1 MGVCFF
7 MLALLLIGISCLLV
21 TAMNWQL
28 RKFGEVTYEQILFH
42 MNISLDSETRL
53 LASFLQNTVMVTAI
67 VLVVLCL
74 LFGIKWPWGKKVQNI
89 RDKVLFYKNKI
100 ALLFLICSIIYVA
113 VRLDIAEIIEDYH
126 AKGHVSDF
134 YEKYYNDPREVEILS
149 PAKKRNLVLVF
160 LESAEAT
167 FLRKEYGAAFMPELK
182 KLALDNLNFSHDGD
196 IGGAMQVDGAQWTQ
210 AGLVAQTCGIPL
222 HLPITNHNKFLP
234 KHGYLPK
241 AWCLF
246 DILKEQGYE
255 QSFMTG
261 MESSYAGVN
270 KFFESHGNPN
280 ILGWEDWKAKF
291 DLDDDHD
298 PIRKRILRDEEL
310 YQEAREEISRLAK
323 MGKPFSFTVMT
334 MDTHGGN
341 EFLDEKNCS
350 KVYDERHQNVYR
362 CASRKIGDFI
372 AWLKGQPFYKD
383 TTVVIVND
391 HLVMNDALFAEDM
404 QRRDLNIIIN
414 PAIYPKHGQVKN
426 RQFTPF
432 DMYPT
437 IVESLG
443 FDIKGDK
450 LGLGVSLYSQ
460 EPTLPEKGYDNYE
473 KLDDE
478 LSKRSHVY
486 EYLLY
491 GKVLR

>member
-1 MGVCFF
+1 
-7 MLALLLIGISCLLV
+7 
-21 TAMNWQL
+21 MNWQL

-53 LASFLQNTVMVTAI
+53 LTSFLQNTVMVTAI
-67 VLVVLCL
+67 VLVALYL
-74 LFGIKWPWGKKVQNI
+74 LFVIKWPWGKRWQNI
-89 RDKVLFYKNKI
+89 KTNILKQKNKI
-100 ALLFLICSIIYVA
+100 ASLFLVCSIIYVA
-113 VRLDIAEIIEDYH
+113 IRLDIAEIIEDYH

-134 YEKYYNDPREVEILS
+134 YEKHYNDPREVEILS
-149 PAKKRNLVLVF
+149 PAKKRNLVLIF

-167 FLRKEYGAAFMPELK
+167 FLRKEYRDKFKAAFMPELK
-182 KLALDNLNFSHDGD
+182 KLALDNLNFSHDGG

-280 ILGWEDWKAKF
+280 ILSWEDWKAKF

-323 MGKPFSFTVMT
+323 MGKPFSFTIMT

-350 KVYDERHQNVYR
+350 KVYGERHQNVYR
-362 CASRKIGDFI
+362 CASKKIGDFI
-372 AWLKGQPFYKD
+372 AWLKDQPFYED

-491 GKVLR
+491 GKALR

>member
-1 MGVCFF
+1 

-53 LASFLQNTVMVTAI
+53 LTSFLQNTVMVTAI
-67 VLVVLCL
+67 VLVALYL
-74 LFGIKWPWGKKVQNI
+74 LFVIKWPWGKRWQNI
-89 RDKVLFYKNKI
+89 KTNILKQKNKI
-100 ALLFLICSIIYVA
+100 ASLFLVCSIIYVA
-113 VRLDIAEIIEDYH
+113 IRLDIAEIIEDYH
-126 AKGHVSDF
+126 AKDQVSDF
-134 YEKYYNDPREVEILS
+134 YEKHYRDPKEAEVVP

-167 FLRKEYGAAFMPELK
+167 FLRKEYRDKFKAAFMPELK

-270 KFFESHGNPN
+270 KFFESHGNLN
-280 ILGWEDWKAKF
+280 ILSWEDWKAKF

-323 MGKPFSFTVMT
+323 TGKPFSFTIMT

-341 EFLDEKNCS
+341 EFLDEQNCS
-350 KVYDERHQNVYR
+350 AVYDERYQNVYR
-362 CASRKIGDFI
+362 CASKKIGAFVE
-372 AWLKGQPFYKD
+372 WLQKQPFYKN

-391 HLVMNDALFAEDM
+391 HLAMNDALFMEDM

-414 PAIYPKHGQVKN
+414 SATSPQVERTKN

-443 FDIKGDK
+443 FDIKGNK

-460 EPTLPEKGYDNYE
+460 EQALPEKGYDTYE

-478 LSKRSHVY
+478 LSKRSHIY

-491 GKVLR
+491 GKVLK

>member
-1 MGVCFF
+1 
-7 MLALLLIGISCLLV
+7 
-21 TAMNWQL
+21 
-28 RKFGEVTYEQILFH
+28 
-42 MNISLDSETRL
+42 
-53 LASFLQNTVMVTAI
+53 
-67 VLVVLCL
+67 
-74 LFGIKWPWGKKVQNI
+74 
-89 RDKVLFYKNKI
+89 
-100 ALLFLICSIIYVA
+100 
-113 VRLDIAEIIEDYH
+113 
-126 AKGHVSDF
+126 
-134 YEKYYNDPREVEILS
+134 
-149 PAKKRNLVLVF
+149 
-160 LESAEAT
+160 
-167 FLRKEYGAAFMPELK
+167 
-182 KLALDNLNFSHDGD
+182 
-196 IGGAMQVDGAQWTQ
+196 MQVDGAQWTQ

-270 KFFESHGNPN
+270 KFFESHGNLN
-280 ILGWEDWKAKF
+280 ILSWEDLKAKF

-323 MGKPFSFTVMT
+323 TGKPFSFTIMT

-341 EFLDEKNCS
+341 EFLDEENCS

-362 CASRKIGDFI
+362 CSSKKIGAFI
-372 AWLKGQPFYKD
+372 YWLQRQPFYEN
-383 TTVVIVND
+383 TTLGIVNE
-391 HLVMNDALFAEDM
+391 HLSMNDALFTEDM

-414 PAIYPKHGQVKN
+414 SAVSPKHGQAKN
-426 RQFTPF
+426 RHFTPF

-443 FDIKGDK
+443 FDIKENK

-460 EPTLPEKGYDNYE
+460 EPTLSEKGYDTYE

-478 LSKRSHVY
+478 LSKRSHLY

-491 GKVLR
+491 GKALR

>member
-1 MGVCFF
+1 
-7 MLALLLIGISCLLV
+7 MLALLLMGISCLLV

-53 LASFLQNTVMVTAI
+53 LTSFLQNTVMVTAI
-67 VLVVLCL
+67 VLVVLYS
-74 LFGIKWPWGKKVQNI
+74 LFGIKWSWGKKVQNI

-100 ALLFLICSIIYVA
+100 ALIFLICSIVYVA
-113 VRLDIAEIIEDYH
+113 VRLNIAEIIEDYH

-134 YEKYYNDPREVEILS
+134 YEKHYSNPREAEILS
-149 PAKKRNLVLVF
+149 PAKKRNLILIF

-167 FLRKEYGAAFMPELK
+167 FLRKEYRDKFKAAFMPELK
-182 KLALDNLNFSHDGD
+182 KLALDNLNFSHDTD

-234 KHGYLPK
+234 KHGYLPE

-280 ILGWEDWKAKF
+280 ILSWEDWKAKF
-291 DLDDDHD
+291 DLDDNHD

-310 YQEAREEISRLAK
+310 YQEAREEIGRLAK
-323 MGKPFSFTVMT
+323 MGKPFSFTIMT

-350 KVYDERHQNVYR
+350 KAYAERHQNVYR
-362 CASRKIGDFI
+362 CASKKIGDFI

-391 HLVMNDALFAEDM
+391 HLVMNDALFTEDM

-414 PAIYPKHGQVKN
+414 PAISPKHGQVKN